1 MASSDLSD
9 DGEGRRIEELYLGPG
24 TSTGST
30 RFLKTKNSGD
40 QRRSA
45 ALLKVLGFK
54 TSRAM
59 IIPNSAEFQERRA
72 GDRKRFVALF

>member
-24 TSTGST
+24 TST

-72 GDRKRFVALF
+72 GDRKRFVAVF